1 MLQGYRSLY
10 SLHKMKTFSQ
20 AMPKILKEDLILQI
34 RNYKDNYIG
43 EKSNKKIVRL
53 MKDELDVIGRA
64 CCIESKTY
72 SY

>member
-20 AMPKILKEDLILQI
+20 EMPKILKEDLILQI
-34 RNYKDNYIG
+34 RNYKDHYVG
-43 EKSNKKIVRL
+43 EKNNQKVIRL

-64 CCIESKTY
+64 CPIESKTY